1 MGANKRVRSGWTDT
15 KADLSLRCVKI
26 VLRPFIGTP
35 KPTKNVNTHLTVKW
49 LLKAMHLGIMIDD
62 ALSSPLD
69 RNARMIGYYIF
80 VHSYLSIKELICLCQ
95 TNAQKYNYQMQNF

>member
-1 MGANKRVRSGWTDT
+1 
-15 KADLSLRCVKI
+15 
-26 VLRPFIGTP
+26 
-35 KPTKNVNTHLTVKW
+35 
-49 LLKAMHLGIMIDD
+49 MHLGIMIDD

-95 TNAQKYNYQMQNF
+95 TNVQKYNYQMQNFERQINLQKFETGMQEKNNNKNNNEMVK